1 MGNVLGLGI
10 SHFPLFSVHDE
21 NMAAILSYTLA
32 DPDIPEAAKEP
43 ANWPAAMRREWSD
56 DRGAAAARTHRA
68 SMRAG
73 LTRARAALDAF
84 RPDIVV
90 VWGDDQYENF
100 HEDVIPAF
108 CVLALPTREV
118 RPWAHVPRS
127 LFGKANVWEEDVEKV
142 FTVLGDP
149 QAGKVIATG
158 LLEEEFDVA
167 YAYKELHSTGLPH
180 AFMNTVLY
188 LDYDRAGFPYPVV
201 PVQVNC
207 YGRKVVSYKG
217 TVSRFADL
225 GRPPDPPSPSPR
237 RCFDFGRAMAR
248 VCARSEYNVALIA
261 SSSWSHAFLV
271 DKTWR
276 LYPDVPSDRRLY
288 EALLNDDFE
297 AWKRVSVDEIEA
309 SGQQEMLNW
318 FCLAGAMSELH
329 CPLEW
334 SEFVETYVF
343 NSNKVTAI
351 FAPHT
356 PVM

>member
-10 SHFPLFSVHDE
+10 SHFPLFSVDDE
-21 NMAAILSYTLA
+21 NMAAILAYTLA
-32 DPDIPEAAKEP
+32 DPDVPTEAKDP
-43 ANWPAAMRREWSD
+43 ANWPPAMRSEWGD
-56 DRGAAAARTHRA
+56 DRGAAGARVHREK
-68 SMRAG
+68 MKDG
-73 LTRARAALDAF
+73 LTRARAALDQF
-84 RPDIVV
+84 KPDVV
-90 VWGDDQYENF
+90 IVWGDDQYENF

-127 LFGKANVWEEDVEKV
+127 LFGKANVWNEDIDKT
-142 FTVLGDP
+142 FTVFGHP
-149 QAGKVIATG
+149 EAGKHFAAG
-158 LLEEEFDVA
+158 LIEEEFDVA
-167 YAYKELHSTGLPH
+167 YAYKALHSTGLPH

-188 LDYDRAGFPYPVV
+188 LDHEREGFPYPIV

-207 YGRKVVSYKG
+207 YGRKVISYKG

-225 GRPPDPPSPSPR
+225 GRPFDPPSPSPR

-248 VCARSEYNVALIA
+248 VAARSPYNVALVA

-276 LYPDVPSDRRLY
+276 LYPDIPSDRRLY
-288 EALLNDDFE
+288 DALLSGDVDV
-297 AWKRVSVDEIEA
+297 WRSVSVDQIESA
-309 SGQQEMLNW
+309 GQQEMLNW
-318 FCLAGAMSELH
+318 FCLAGAMSELK

-343 NSNKVTAI
+343 NSNKVTAL
-351 FAPHT
+351 FAPYQIA
-356 PVM
+356 